1 VLGLSNFT
9 KLNLMRNSFPQT
21 EEARARVSEKSSN
34 MHNTVVESHEKSKTL
49 EKELKS
55 LSKEL
60 QALQKEKES
69 AERKKTESMKML
81 AKKELDVKDI
91 DERIGSEARTK
102 EDTLKELKG
111 LEKEVER
118 SRRDMDEVVPLY
130 ERLLAEEEEMS
141 KGIADRERQLSILYQ
156 KQGRRTQFNDKSS
169 RDQWLQNQIDDTK
182 QGISDIREQIKRWE
196 LEMKNLND
204 EYEKQQANIGARE
217 AEEQALRSLVEKC
230 QQDFSVLN
238 TQKNE
243 LQETKKVLWK
253 QNLDLEDEVK
263 KLKGDIAKAEKILDT
278 AASGDTRRGLQSV
291 RKICKEHNIAGVHGP
306 LAELL
311 ECDEKFFTALEV
323 TAGSR

>member
-9 KLNLMRNSFPQT
+9 KLNLMIIFFPQT

-69 AERKKTESMKML
+69 AEKKKTESMKML

-102 EDTLKELKG
+102 EDALKELKG

-141 KGIADRERQLSILYQ
+141 KG
-156 KQGRRTQFNDKSS
+156 
-169 RDQWLQNQIDDTK
+169 
-182 QGISDIREQIKRWE
+182 
-196 LEMKNLND
+196 
-204 EYEKQQANIGARE
+204 
-217 AEEQALRSLVEKC
+217 
-230 QQDFSVLN
+230 
-238 TQKNE
+238 
-243 LQETKKVLWK
+243 
-253 QNLDLEDEVK
+253 
-263 KLKGDIAKAEKILDT
+263 
-278 AASGDTRRGLQSV
+278 
-291 RKICKEHNIAGVHGP
+291 
-306 LAELL
+306 
-311 ECDEKFFTALEV
+311 
-323 TAGSR
+323 